1 MVYFFQAHVILMYYN
16 NLQNST
22 NNKSVS
28 NGLKNNEITETIL
41 IIIVYFIEQVTP
53 PTSTG
58 KDYELKNV
66 NCKCSFL
73 LSKML
78 PSGAKKIVTSACCTT
93 FASDCTYVT
102 RLVIIDKT
110 LVICTAHWQ
119 CSSLLWLMVN

>member
-16 NLQNST
+16 NLQNFT

-28 NGLKNNEITETIL
+28 YGLKNNEITETIL

-78 PSGAKKIVTSACCTT
+78 PSGAQKIVTKAFGTT
-93 FASDCTYVT
+93 FASDCT
-102 RLVIIDKT
+102 
-110 LVICTAHWQ
+110 
-119 CSSLLWLMVN
+119 

>member
-1 MVYFFQAHVILMYYN
+1 M
-16 NLQNST
+16 
-22 NNKSVS
+22 S

-41 IIIVYFIEQVTP
+41 IIIVYLIEQVTP

-78 PSGAKKIVTSACCTT
+78 PSGAQKIVTKACGTT
-93 FASDCTYVT
+93 FASDCTNSDGN
-102 RLVIIDKT
+102 ID
-110 LVICTAHWQ
+110 
-119 CSSLLWLMVN
+119 